1 MNTKKLKQLV
11 LDLAIHGKLVP
22 QDPND
27 EPASELLKRIQAE
40 KAKSA
45 KGKKSAVSSV
55 DLDEVP
61 FEVPEGWCWTRLI
74 EVCSVFSTGPFGSM
88 VHKSDYVFDKGVP
101 LINPANIKDG
111 KIDSDKLMFVSE
123 AKSIE
128 LSRYR
133 LSVNDVLLAR
143 RGDLSKCAIVS
154 SKEENWLCGT
164 GSFFLRLI
172 LIQPEFFLSFYSTNY
187 LQSILS
193 SESVGATMDNL
204 NQGLLGNVLFPL
216 PPLAEQHRI
225 VAAIEKWFA
234 VIDQL
239 EKNEAD
245 LKKSIE
251 QTKKKVLDLAIRGKL
266 VAQNPEDEPAGE
278 LLARIRADVETHGRA
293 SNKAKGKKASAQEV
307 ELDEGAFEIPDN
319 WTWCSITDVAV
330 DDLGKTLDREKN
342 KGAFN
347 PYLRSANVFW
357 GRFDFSDLK
366 EMKFEDSELE
376 FYSLKKGDLMV
387 CEGGDIGRSAVWE
400 DERPM
405 FFQNALHR
413 IRFNNGMNPY
423 FFLYVLQHYKNTNVL
438 EDFSQGVT
446 IKHLTKSSLSK
457 IPFPLPPLAEQ
468 KRIVAKIEEV
478 FGVLERIEG
487 MM

>member
-27 EPASELLKRIQAE
+27 EPASELLKRIQADVE
-40 KAKSA
+40 THGRASNKS

-61 FEVPEGWCWTRLI
+61 FEVPEGWCWTRLGDCFFMQAGKNVKAEDI
-74 EVCSVFSTGPFGSM
+74 SEEQTECAQYRCFGGNGLRG
-88 VHKSDYVFDKGVP
+88 YVNSYNHNGRFPIIGRQG
-101 LINPANIKDG
+101 A
-111 KIDSDKLMFVSE
+111 
-123 AKSIE
+123 
-128 LSRYR
+128 
-133 LSVNDVLLAR
+133 
-143 RGDLSKCAIVS
+143 
-154 SKEENWLCGT
+154 LCGNVNFAEGEFYAT
-164 GSFFLRLI
+164 EHAVPVHTFAGTDPMWAYHFLKVL
-172 LIQPEFFLSFYSTNY
+172 
-187 LQSILS
+187 
-193 SESVGATMDNL
+193 NL
-204 NQGLLGNVLFPL
+204 NQYATATAQPGLSVKVIEEVLIPL

-225 VAAIEKWFA
+225 VAEIEKWFA

-278 LLARIRADVETHGRA
+278 LLKRIKAGRA
-293 SNKAKGKKASAQEV
+293 SKNAKGKKASAQEV

-468 KRIVAKIEEV
+468 KRIVEKIEEV

-487 MM
+487 MMC